1 MLWLLADA
9 IESLPIMLVRWAYL
23 YNSFDVIHWITSFNV
38 LKRFVEKLS
47 QAATKLLLKSVPKL
61 LSWIFVSMLNG
72 ELN

>member
-38 LKRFVEKLS
+38 FKLFVEKLS
-47 QAATKLLLKSVPKL
+47 HAAIKLFLKSVAKC
-61 LSWIFVSMLNG
+61 LSWIFV
-72 ELN
+72 